1 MSQSG
6 QQHPK
11 ADSGGQRP
19 AAPKKAGHQAGA
31 GQGSTK
37 NAGGASKS
45 AGGGAKKDAQ
55 K

>member
-19 AAPKKAGHQAGA
+19 ADPKKAAHQPEAGR
-31 GQGSTK
+31 GPTK
-37 NAGGASKS
+37 DAVDASKGTG
-45 AGGGAKKDAQ
+45 ARKDAKK
-55 K
+55 

>member
-19 AAPKKAGHQAGA
+19 ADPKKEGHQAGA
-31 GQGSTK
+31 GQASTK
-37 NAGGASKS
+37 NAADASKGAS
-45 AGGGAKKDAQ
+45 GGAKKDA
-55 K
+55 KK